1 MSTLCMN
8 DPYCAELGQIIQQ
21 QQLTALFQPIAAL
34 NHEQAYGFEG
44 LIRGPSAHF
53 LHSPINLFQTAER
66 CNQLVELDI
75 ACRKV
80 IIKTFVERNLP
91 GKLFLNICP
100 TSLVQP
106 SFRPGAT
113 LAYLKEIGLDPHR
126 VVIELTE
133 TQAITDYTL
142 LAEALKH
149 YREMGFKIA
158 LDDLGEGFS
167 SLRLWSELKPDFVK
181 IDKYFIQGI
190 GADPQKRQFVRSIQH
205 IALHT
210 GTCVIAEGIESVAE
224 LEVIQR
230 IGINL
235 AQGYLI
241 GRPSTQPLAKINL
254 PQLQTQTPLSISKQ
268 SSHAGALLKLIPC
281 ATPADSN
288 EAIWQRLAKQTDLV
302 AIPVVDNNKPI
313 GLIKRSDLLELFS
326 RPFSRELFGARSCA
340 TQMDRN
346 PLIVE
351 QATSLT
357 ELARLITSCERG
369 DLNDGFILTEQ
380 GRYLGMGTGRDLIR
394 AMTELQISAARHAN
408 PLTGL
413 PGNAPIQETIN
424 QLLAEQLNFT
434 VVYVDL
440 DHFKP
445 YNDVY
450 GYARGDELLQY
461 CGKLLQRSTE
471 PQLDFV
477 GHVGGDDFILLL
489 RSPDWQSR
497 CETIL
502 SEFQLHLPDFFSPAH
517 WAEHGYQAHNRQGE
531 IQHHPLISIS
541 LGAVQIIASYYHTH
555 HEVANVACAAKH
567 MAKRQVGNTLFIEQR
582 MPKHSSHTEHEQM
595 YLAQDTA

>member
-1 MSTLCMN
+1 MNSLCTT

-21 QQLTALFQPIAAL
+21 QQLSALFQPIAAL

-80 IIKTFVERNLP
+80 IIKAFVERGLP

-100 TSLVQP
+100 TSLTQP

-113 LAYLKEIGLDPHR
+113 LAFLKEVGLDPHR

-133 TQAITDYTL
+133 TQATTDYTL

-190 GADPQKRQFVRSIQH
+190 GSDPQKRQFVRSIQH
-205 IALHT
+205 IALNT
-210 GTCVIAEGIESVAE
+210 GTCVIAEGIESSAE

-241 GRPSTQPLAKINL
+241 GRPQTQPTALLNL
-254 PQLQTQTPLSISKQ
+254 PALKTEKPLTIGKLSK
-268 SSHAGALLKLIPC
+268 HAGALLQIIPC
-281 ATPADSN
+281 ASTQETN
-288 EAIWQRLAKQTDLV
+288 EHIWRRLSAQTDLA
-302 AIPVVDNNKPI
+302 AIPVVENDKPI

-340 TQMDRN
+340 TQMDRK

-357 ELARLITSCERG
+357 ELARLMTSSERG

-413 PGNAPIQETIN
+413 PGNAPIQETISQFLN
-424 QLLAEQLNFT
+424 DQLNFT
-434 VVYVDL
+434 IVYVDL

-450 GYARGDELLQY
+450 GYARGDELLQF
-461 CGKLLQRSTE
+461 CGQLLQSSCD

-489 RSPDWQSR
+489 RSPDWQNR
-497 CETIL
+497 CEKML
-502 SEFQLHLPDFFSPAH
+502 CDFQLHLSDFFNP
-517 WAEHGYQAHNRQGE
+517 EHIAAQGYQAQNRQGDL
-531 IQHHPLISIS
+531 QHHPLVSLS
-541 LGAVQIIASYYHTH
+541 LGAAQIVTEWYSNH

-567 MAKRQVGNTLFIEQR
+567 MAKRQHGNSLFIEQR
-582 MPKHSSHTEHEQM
+582 MPQNAASSQISNR
-595 YLAQDTA
+595 YIDQALA

>member
-1 MSTLCMN
+1 MSSICTS
-8 DPYCAELGQIIQQ
+8 DPYCAELEQIIQQ

-80 IIKTFVERNLP
+80 IIKSFIERNLP

-100 TSLVQP
+100 TSLMQP

-113 LAYLKEIGLDPHR
+113 LTYLKEVGLDPHR

-133 TQAITDYTL
+133 TQATTDYHL

-205 IALHT
+205 IALNT
-210 GTCVIAEGIESVAE
+210 GTCVIAEGIESSAE

-241 GRPSTQPLAKINL
+241 GHPNTQPIAKIKL
-254 PQLQTQTPLSISKQ
+254 PTLQIQASPSVDQRSKY
-268 SSHAGALLKLIPC
+268 AGALLKHIPC
-281 ATPADSN
+281 ASPADSN
-288 EAIWQRLAKQTDLV
+288 ESIWRRLSAQTDLT
-302 AIPVVDNNKPI
+302 AIPVVENEKPI
-313 GLIKRSDLLELFS
+313 GIIKRSDLLELFA
-326 RPFSRELFGARSCA
+326 RPFSRELFGSRSCV

-394 AMTELQISAARHAN
+394 AMTALQISAARHAN

-413 PGNAPIQETIN
+413 PGNAPIQDAIS
-424 QLLAEQLNFT
+424 QLLSEQLNFT

-450 GYARGDELLQY
+450 GYARGDELIQF
-461 CGKLLQRSTE
+461 CGELLQRNTE

-497 CETIL
+497 CESIL
-502 SEFQLHLPDFFSPAH
+502 SEFQRHLSDFFSPPHFA
-517 WAEHGYQAHNRQGE
+517 AQGYLAHNRQGE
-531 IQHHPLISIS
+531 LTQHPLVSIS
-541 LGAVQIIASYYHTH
+541 LGAAQINASDYDTH
-555 HEVANVACAAKH
+555 HEVANTACSAKQ
-567 MAKRQVGNTLFIEQR
+567 MAKRQAGSSLFIEQR
-582 MPKHSSHTEHEQM
+582 QLQRKDLHATYLNRSHI
-595 YLAQDTA
+595 